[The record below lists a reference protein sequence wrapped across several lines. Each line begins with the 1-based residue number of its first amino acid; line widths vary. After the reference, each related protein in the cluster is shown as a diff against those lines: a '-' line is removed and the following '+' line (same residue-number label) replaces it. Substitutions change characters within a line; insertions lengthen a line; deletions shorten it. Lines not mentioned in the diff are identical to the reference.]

1 MDKITKELLEQVAG
15 LHEIP
20 VGAYNIRK
28 DGELYG
34 RNVSA
39 NINIVT
45 KTDKPGIDIIIK
57 DNTVNESVH
66 IPVIIA
72 QSGLK
77 ESVYNDFIIGE
88 NCDVTIIAGCGI
100 HNGGK
105 EASEHSGIHSFDV
118 GKNSKVKYVEK
129 HYGQGEG
136 TGERIMNPKTNILLR
151 EGSYMEMD
159 TVQIEGIDST
169 KRETRAKLMDD
180 AKLVIKEKIMTH
192 DKQHAETDFSVDL
205 DGVNSSADLVSRSVA
220 KNESTQFFRSEING
234 NAECHGHSECD
245 AIIMD
250 SASVTALPALTA
262 NNVEASLIHE
272 AAIGKI
278 AGEQLIKLMTLGLSE
293 EEAEKEIVAGFL
305 K

>member
-1 MDKITKELLEQVAG
+1 MDKITKELLEHVAG

-39 NINIVT
+39 HINIVT

-77 ESVYNDFIIGE
+77 ESVYNDFFIGE

-100 HNGGK
+100 HNGVK
-105 EASEHSGIHSFDV
+105 DAIEHSDIHSFDV
-118 GKNSKVKYVEK
+118 GKNSKVRYVEK

-136 TGERIMNPKTNILLR
+136 TGERIMNPTTNILLR
-151 EGSYMEMD
+151 EGSFMEMD

-180 AKLVIKEKIMTH
+180 ARLVIKEKIMTH
-192 DKQHAETDFSVDL
+192 DKQFAETDFSVDL

-220 KNESTQFFRSEING
+220 KNESKQFFKSEING

-250 SASVTALPALTA
+250 NASVTALPALTA

>member
-1 MDKITKELLEQVAG
+1 MLEQVAG

-20 VGAYNIRK
+20 TGAYNIRK

-34 RNVSA
+34 RSVSA
-39 NINIVT
+39 NIDIVT
-45 KTDKPGIDIIIK
+45 KTDKPGIDIIVK

-77 ESVYNDFIIGE
+77 ESVYNDFFIGE

-105 EASEHSGIHSFDV
+105 DASEHSGIHSFDV
-118 GKNSKVKYVEK
+118 GKNSKVRYVEK

-169 KRETRAKLMDD
+169 KRETSAKILDD
-180 AKLVIKEKIMTH
+180 AKLIIKEKIMTH
-192 DKQHAETDFSVDL
+192 DKQYAETNFSVDL
-205 DGVNSSADLVSRSVA
+205 DGENSSTDVVSRSVA
-220 KNESTQFFRSEING
+220 KDESKQLFKSEING
-234 NAECHGHSECD
+234 NGVCHGHSECD

-250 SASVTALPALTA
+250 NASVKAVPALTA
-262 NNVEASLIHE
+262 NNVEASLVHE

>member
-1 MDKITKELLEQVAG
+1 MDNITNELLEQVAG

-45 KTDKPGIDIIIK
+45 KTDKPGIDIIVK

-77 ESVYNDFIIGE
+77 ESVYNDFYIGE

-105 EASEHSGIHSFDV
+105 DASEHSGIHSFDV

-136 TGERIMNPKTNILLR
+136 TGEKIMNPKTDILLR
-151 EGSYMEMD
+151 EGAFMEMD

-169 KRETRAKLMDD
+169 KRETKAKLLDN

-192 DKQHAETDFSVDL
+192 DKQYAETNFSVDL

-220 KNESTQFFRSEING
+220 KNDSKQFFRSEING
-234 NAECHGHSECD
+234 NSECHGHSECD

-250 SASVTALPALTA
+250 NASVKALPALTA

>member
-1 MDKITKELLEQVAG
+1 MDKITKDLLEQVAG

-20 VGAYNIRK
+20 TGAYNIRK

-39 NINIVT
+39 NIDIVT
-45 KTDKPGIDIIIK
+45 KTDKPGIDIIVK

-77 ESVYNDFIIGE
+77 ESVYNDFFIGE

-105 EASEHSGIHSFDV
+105 DASEHSGIHSFDV

-169 KRETRAKLMDD
+169 KRETTARILDD
-180 AKLVIKEKIMTH
+180 AKLIIKEKIMTH
-192 DKQHAETDFSVDL
+192 DKQYAETIFSVDL
-205 DGVNSSADLVSRSVA
+205 DGENSSPDLVSSSVA
-220 KNESTQFFRSEING
+220 KDESTQLFKSEING
-234 NAECHGHSECD
+234 NGVCHGHSECD

-250 SASVTALPALTA
+250 KASVKAVPALTA
-262 NNVEASLIHE
+262 NNVEASLVHE

>member
-1 MDKITKELLEQVAG
+1 
-15 LHEIP
+15 
-20 VGAYNIRK
+20 
-28 DGELYG
+28 
-34 RNVSA
+34 
-39 NINIVT
+39 
-45 KTDKPGIDIIIK
+45 
-57 DNTVNESVH
+57 
-66 IPVIIA
+66 
-72 QSGLK
+72 
-77 ESVYNDFIIGE
+77 
-88 NCDVTIIAGCGI
+88 
-100 HNGGK
+100 
-105 EASEHSGIHSFDV
+105 
-118 GKNSKVKYVEK
+118 SKVKYVEK

-234 NAECHGHSECD
+234 NSECHGHSECD